1 MTKKQEER
9 DWSEIMAEVR
19 NKAKSEIDEFVDE
32 IKPRVEE
39 LVKKVREAN
48 FHDEAEEL
56 LSKLKTMAD
65 EFAHSEDGPAKT
77 KTAAT
82 GPGEMHYDDK
92 GVGYKIGP
100 SGRIEWAKFLTP
112 DGKQHIRK
120 PRAKGKTWS
129 KTQEKEYMQAF
140 IKKHGK

>member
-1 MTKKQEER
+1 MT
-9 DWSEIMAEVR
+9 D
-19 NKAKSEIDEFVDE
+19 VDK
-32 IKPRVEE
+32 IKEE
-39 LVKKVREAN
+39 LAELKRKTLEKEKQIEEAMAASLHDLADKFSMMAREAG
-48 FHDEAEEL
+48 FTGATADFADI
-56 LSKLKTMAD
+56 LKGRKAD
-65 EFAHSEDGPAKT
+65 TTKS
-77 KTAAT
+77 KTATT
-82 GPGEMHYDDK
+82 GPSEMHYDDK

-112 DGKQHIRK
+112 DGTQHIRK